1 MVRSAIS
8 LSRRRRAS
16 LCFTNYIET
25 YFKLIVNRFSP
36 GESAI
41 PSRPGLEFCWWPT
54 TTRGHRRSVSHHLLP
69 SAGRERTWVAGVTN
83 DQCATDGTEVVF
95 GTVASGFSVGTDNI
109 QLIDARVR
117 GGGLAPQY
125 QNIPQ
130 AVNFWD
136 LGHLDGKP
144 YPLGGTSVVL
154 LPASILNT
162 FADADVQAIV
172 AGLMPMGTLAVV
184 G

>member
-1 MVRSAIS
+1 M
-8 LSRRRRAS
+8 
-16 LCFTNYIET
+16 
-25 YFKLIVNRFSP
+25 
-36 GESAI
+36 
-41 PSRPGLEFCWWPT
+41 EFAGDQRQPAT
-54 TTRGHRRSVSHHLLP
+54 AGDPFHTIFYHLRDENGNL
-69 SAGRERTWVAGVTN
+69 VAGATN
-83 DQCATDGTEVVF
+83 DICPTDGTEVVF

-109 QLIDARVR
+109 QLNDARVR

-162 FADADVQAIV
+162 FADADVQAKV
-172 AGLMPMGTLAVV
+172 ASLMPMGTLAVV
-184 G
+184 R

>member
-1 MVRSAIS
+1 MINDNPRPQAIHS
-8 LSRRRRAS
+8 TPSSTVCATR
-16 LCFTNYIET
+16 TET
-25 YFKLIVNRFSP
+25 
-36 GESAI
+36 
-41 PSRPGLEFCWWPT
+41 WWPARLT
-54 TTRGHRRSVSHHLLP
+54 ISVPLT
-69 SAGRERTWVAGVTN
+69 A
-83 DQCATDGTEVVF
+83 TEVVF
-95 GTVASGFSVGTDNI
+95 GTVASGFSVGTDNM
-109 QLIDARVR
+109 QLNDARVH

-162 FADADVQAIV
+162 FANADVQAKV
-172 AGLMPMGTLAVV
+172 ADLMPMGTLAAVR
-184 G
+184 

>member
-25 YFKLIVNRFSP
+25 YWELIVNRFSP
-36 GESAI
+36 GESAF
-41 PSRPGLEFCWWPT
+41 PSRPGLECLPVT
-54 TTRGHRRSVSHHLLP
+54 NDNQRPRRDPFHTLFYRLRDEN
-69 SAGRERTWVAGVTN
+69 GNLVAGATN
-83 DQCATDGTEVVF
+83 DQCPTDGTEVVF

-109 QLIDARVR
+109 QLNDARVR

-154 LPASILNT
+154 LPSTILNT
-162 FADADVQAIV
+162 FADADVQAK
-172 AGLMPMGTLAVV
+172 
-184 G
+184 

>member
-1 MVRSAIS
+1 LGFAGDQRQPAT
-8 LSRRRRAS
+8 AS
-16 LCFTNYIET
+16 DPFHTIFYC
-25 YFKLIVNRFSP
+25 LIDENGNLVP
-36 GESAI
+36 GA
-41 PSRPGLEFCWWPT
+41 
-54 TTRGHRRSVSHHLLP
+54 
-69 SAGRERTWVAGVTN
+69 TN
-83 DQCATDGTEVVF
+83 DLFPPSYVPQLPPAINPGTEVVF

-109 QLIDARVR
+109 QLTDARVR

-162 FADADVQAIV
+162 FADADVKAIV
-172 AGLMPMGTLAVV
+172 ANLMPMGTLAVV

>member
-25 YFKLIVNRFSP
+25 YFELIVNRFSSA
-36 GESAI
+36 ESAI
-41 PSRPGLEFCWWPT
+41 PSRPGLEF
-54 TTRGHRRSVSHHLLP
+54 
-69 SAGRERTWVAGVTN
+69 AGDQRQPATN
-83 DQCATDGTEVVF
+83 DICPTDGTEVVF

-162 FADADVQAIV
+162 FADADARAKV
-172 AGLMPMGTLAVV
+172 ASLMPMGTLAVV
-184 G
+184 R